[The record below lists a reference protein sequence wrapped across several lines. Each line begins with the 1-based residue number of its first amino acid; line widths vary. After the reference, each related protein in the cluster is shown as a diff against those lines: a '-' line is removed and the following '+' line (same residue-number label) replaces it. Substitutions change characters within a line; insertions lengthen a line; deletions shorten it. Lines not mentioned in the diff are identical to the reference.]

1 MLRCG
6 LVPLTRFIIGGH
18 LGMPHLLRYVS
29 SRPGFTPFLVFAIA
43 ALVRLPH
50 YDVAWFGLDQV
61 YFMAEARRVLAGH
74 FDVVGP
80 LASGLNIIGPL
91 YSYLLAGL
99 LWIRDDP
106 GFLGLFSV
114 TCDVIA
120 SWLVYDAARRV
131 AGPAAGIAAAVTY
144 VTAPVLVLST
154 RMIWNP
160 TLLPALVA
168 LGWWLV
174 VWYVQAPSS
183 AKLVGVALISGLT
196 LTLHATGVFHAAGLM
211 LAVLVARRPTLRQLL
226 AALVA
231 GVLPLV
237 PVILLLKSN
246 TTDVGVL
253 GSRFAWPGE
262 FLPII
267 KGLSE
272 IVLNFPRAFA
282 RDWSADLAAS
292 VLRVQAIVA
301 TLGLAYALVGR
312 SAYWPVWVGVTVAVV
327 SNVASAIFYA
337 GSISWHYFI
346 ALVPI
351 ACLCGAQAIG
361 SLPRWRVTAAGL
373 MSSLAAS
380 LLLFIGQVDGEAIAS
395 GLIRVDA
402 GLVGFR
408 VAPVIGYS
416 PTVRELRNIG
426 HTLREVIPDGST
438 AMLMAHGIRGDL
450 WRETGAEFMP
460 KGDSPRYDWPTQFM
474 LMGPGATPLV
484 PTARML
490 DDRVCVFEP
499 SMPLTWKSQHGTLP
513 AGWELPGFV
522 DDDWASLELPR
533 RVAGPSLAGPFRA
546 LATWRAPLTSLRGR
560 FTPETLDRRRV
571 FSVVIKGVGSS
582 QYWIAMVA
590 VNGKQ
595 VAVTRERMMYSS
607 LSRNQE
613 WLIDIG
619 SEIRAGENIIAVAVD
634 ANVPAFDLDVF
645 EVPCADAEW
654 YH

>member
-1 MLRCG
+1 MMTASFARALPRSWLLSA
-6 LVPLTRFIIGGH
+6 LV
-18 LGMPHLLRYVS
+18 LG
-29 SRPGFTPFLVFAIA
+29 FA
-43 ALVRLPH
+43 ALIRFRH
-50 YDVAWFGLDQV
+50 YDIAWFGLDQI
-61 YFMAEARRVLAGH
+61 YFMAEARRILAGH

-106 GFLGLFSV
+106 RFLGLFSV
-114 TCDVIA
+114 TCEVIA
-120 SWLVYDAARRV
+120 SWFVYDTARRV

-160 TLLPALVA
+160 TLVPALVA

-174 VWYVQAPSS
+174 VRYVQAPSS

-267 KGLSE
+267 KGLCE

-408 VAPVIGYS
+408 VASVIGYS
-416 PTVRELRNIG
+416 PTVRELHNLG

-460 KGDSPRYDWPTQFM
+460 KGDSPRSDWPTQFM
-474 LMGPGATPLV
+474 LMGPGATPLI
-484 PTARML
+484 PSARML
-490 DDRVCVFEP
+490 GERVCVFER
-499 SMPLTWKSQHGTLP
+499 SPLVTWKSRHGALS
-513 AGWELPGFV
+513 AGWELPDFIDG
-522 DDDWASLELPR
+522 DWIALELPR
-533 RVAGPSLAGPFRA
+533 RTTGPSLAGPFRA
-546 LATWRAPLTSLRGR
+546 LATWRVPQMLLRGR
-560 FTPETLDRRRV
+560 FTVDALQRQRA
-571 FSVVIKGVGSS
+571 FSVSIHGVGSS
-582 QYWIAMVA
+582 QHWIAQVA
-590 VNGKQ
+590 VNGKPL
-595 VAVTRERMMYSS
+595 AVTRERVMYSS
-607 LSRNQE
+607 MTRNQE
-613 WLIDIG
+613 WLIDLT
-619 SEIRAGENIIAVAVD
+619 SALRTGENVIALAID
-634 ANVPAFDLDVF
+634 GQVPAFDLDVF
-645 EVPCADAEW
+645 EVPCLDREW
-654 YH
+654 YY